1 MRPDYKRIYLDI
13 LQKKYPEKLD
23 ECKPILLNDNL
34 SSIDIN
40 KLNEIIF
47 GKKTENQKFKSYKRS
62 DISKILDYQKKHKL
76 NNIQLAKHFKMSRNT
91 ITKYKKIYK

>member
-23 ECKPILLNDNL
+23 ECKPILLNDNF

-40 KLNEIIF
+40 KLNEIILE
-47 GKKTENQKFKSYKRS
+47 KKQRIKN
-62 DISKILDYQKKHKL
+62 L
-76 NNIQLAKHFKMSRNT
+76 NLIKDQ
-91 ITKYKKIYK
+91 IY